1 MVELVMADALIQA
14 QSQIVIPNV
23 ILWEVLMKYGIHPA
37 KRHFLDYKSITTD
50 SIASIHSRY
59 YLEVLLARP
68 DVDYMDVVE
77 TIFWNINH
85 LYNYIIRYYNA
96 YMPTID
102 ALGLARIVNHPF
114 VKALIDDRVDSS
126 NGTRAAELR
135 IKAQAKQLEAFLAK
149 PADPEDNCLYLYMLS
164 NTLKSNQIPQMLLKY
179 GPRSDV
185 DGRMCHHV
193 INESSFSGLKG
204 PADLAV
210 ESLSARKS
218 MHLNRS
224 GVRDSQY
231 AARRARLAVS
241 ELGKL
246 YPGSCGSNVTVPIL
260 IKPKYAKNMLERTI
274 VVDGKDIML
283 TEANIDQYIG
293 KTVNLRSVFGC
304 KHTDGFCERCA
315 GYRYYRE
322 DVGLIKFVPPG
333 IHIGLLCTS
342 HLMSRCAQKLLS
354 NKHLISTDS
363 KVYTLPPLTAKYMTN
378 DNDANVFWDPSFS
391 KKLHNCQIRIPADS
405 MGQLSDLTLDV
416 APIPETFSKIS
427 YLDIMKGD
435 TVIDTL
441 YFEADGFTPFLS
453 EATLEYIRANFDSI
467 ELKDNGYIVD
477 MKSFDIK
484 QPFLSYIVMNDDMMA
499 CITRII
505 NFLGTS
511 VSSYTSVSRCLS
523 DFADIV
529 FHKTEINLFYLEVIL
544 RDLNIT
550 APDNYDIP
558 VLADV
563 ENSFD
568 GSIEHTHFAKLDEMV
583 SSSTISMKLA
593 HEKMV
598 DFLTN
603 PTTFLHSRKPGLFKD
618 FFGMVS

>member
-1 MVELVMADALIQA
+1 MVELVLADALIQA

-59 YLEVLLARP
+59 YLEVLLERP
-68 DVDYMDVVE
+68 DVYYMDVVE

-135 IKAQAKQLEAFLAK
+135 IKAQAKQLEAFLSK

-179 GPRSDV
+179 GLRSDV

-246 YPGSCGSNVTVPIL
+246 YPGSCGSNVTIPIL
-260 IKPKYAKNMLERTI
+260 IKPKFAKNMLERTI

-283 TEANIDQYIG
+283 TEANINQYVG

-304 KHTDGFCERCA
+304 RHTDGFCERCA

-322 DVGLIKFVPPG
+322 DVGLIKFVPPD

-378 DNDANVFWDPSFS
+378 DNDSNVFWDPSFS
-391 KKLHNCQIRIPADS
+391 KRLHNCQIRIPADS

-416 APIPETFSKIS
+416 TPIPETFSKIS

-435 TVIDTL
+435 TVVDTL

-453 EATLEYIRANFDSI
+453 EAALEYIRANFDSI
-467 ELKDNGYIVD
+467 ELRDNGYILD
-477 MKSFDIK
+477 MKSFDVK

-511 VSSYTSVSRCLS
+511 ISSYTSVSRCLS

-529 FHKTEINLFYLEVIL
+529 FHKTDINLFYLEVIL

-563 ENSFD
+563 ENAFG
-568 GSIEHTHFAKLDEMV
+568 GSIDHTHFAKLDEMV